1 MKKDIKERLKKID
14 RTQLIKIIKKFPY
27 ILSYVEDESTWEYF
41 IDINSKFAIYIEDL
55 PQFIQTKIVERL
67 SSDIKFIKNPDKEV
81 QLAAVKEDG
90 NSIQYIKNPDKEI
103 QLEAVKEDVY
113 SIQYIKNPDKEV
125 QLEAVKKNGLVI
137 QYIENPNELFQME
150 AVYNNIHS
158 IKYIENPSENTPLLY
173 EIIDSEG
180 FVNINNLDE
189 KYDKI
194 TEFLLSKFHV

>member
-27 ILSYVEDESTWEYF
+27 ILSYIENESTWEYF

-67 SSDIKFIKNPDKEV
+67 SGDIKFIKNPDKEV

-90 NSIQYIKNPDKEI
+90 N
-103 QLEAVKEDVY
+103 

-158 IKYIENPSENTPLLY
+158 IKYIENPSENTQLLY

-194 TEFLLSKFHV
+194 TEFLLSKFCV